1 MADNQIKFF
10 RGNRPATLAGLDPNA
25 IYFFE
30 DMGEIYTGGKT
41 YGMSEAQT
49 VLLNERL
56 EAIERDAGALESAV
70 DVLANVIGDT
80 EDYGKDSIL
89 GRLDTLEEELSDGLD
104 VIDANS
110 TAIENLT
117 AYVGEIPETAEST
130 TVVSYINEKVAD
142 ALRQAGSETAAS
154 VAQALEAHAAE
165 NAKDFK
171 AVNDELDAV
180 GEIAQGVKNELDAFK
195 AAAEIGDA
203 AVDTLKEIQDY
214 ITSDGAA
221 AEEMLAKI
229 GLAQSAAEGAQD
241 AAEKAQEA
249 ANEAQ
254 EEASAAGEAAAAA
267 QAKAEKAEGDAATA
281 AQAAADAD
289 AKAQAAQDAVDTLA
303 ATVDEKASQE
313 DFDGLADR
321 VTETERGIE
330 TIEGQISDLQGD
342 SHEHENKD
350 ILDAISA
357 EDIEAWN
364 NAQTRAQAYAE
375 SLLVWNAIEA
385 TV

>member
-1 MADNQIKFF
+1 MADNQIKFY

-70 DVLANVIGDT
+70 DVLASVIGDT
-80 EDYGKDSIL
+80 ENYGKDSIL

-117 AYVGEIPETAEST
+117 AYVGEIPESAEAT
-130 TVVSYINEKVAD
+130 DVVGYINEKVAD
-142 ALRQAGSETAAS
+142 ALKQAGSETAAS
-154 VAQALEAHAAE
+154 VAQALETHAAE
-165 NAKDFK
+165 NEKDFK

-180 GEIAQGVKNELDAFK
+180 GELAQGVKNELDAFK

-203 AVDTLKEIQDY
+203 AIDTLKEIQDY
-214 ITSDGAA
+214 IATDGTA
-221 AEEMLAKI
+221 AEEMLAKV
-229 GLAQSAAEGAQD
+229 GLAQSAAEGAQE

-249 ANEAQ
+249 ADKAQ
-254 EEASAAGEAAAAA
+254 EEAEAAGSAASAAQTKADKAESDAAAAA
-267 QAKAEKAEGDAATA
+267 QAA
-281 AQAAADAD
+281 AAADT
-289 AKAQAAQDAVDTLA
+289 KAQGAQDAVDTLA
-303 ATVDEKASQE
+303 LTVDGKADQQGV
-313 DFDGLADR
+313 DDLADR
-321 VTETERGIE
+321 VTANERGIE
-330 TIEGQISDLQGD
+330 TINGQISDLQDD
-342 SHEHENKD
+342 SHEHGNKA
-350 ILDAISA
+350 ILDAITS

-364 NAQTRAQAYAE
+364 NAQSRAQAYAE
-375 SLLVWNAIEA
+375 SLLVWNAIA
-385 TV
+385 